1 MIPKLFFF
9 FKKKNDT
16 RDAVCVMVGWFL
28 RLKNARSPLCLP
40 NQNKKNSSP
49 CVSVCLLLHWR
60 QVEGW
65 YKYMYTI
72 NRKWLEAN
80 HTLWIIDN
88 SRLLINA
95 SGFYLPSKSC
105 CYLKYLYFSNSTFT
119 RINYFI
125 FVVHRQLS
133 HY

>member
-1 MIPKLFFF
+1 MLVP
-9 FKKKNDT
+9 
-16 RDAVCVMVGWFL
+16 
-28 RLKNARSPLCLP
+28 
-40 NQNKKNSSP
+40 P
-49 CVSVCLLLHWR
+49 CVSLIRTKKTVPPVSVCVCYYTGGRWK
-60 QVEGW
+60 VG
-65 YKYMYTI
+65 KYMYTI

-95 SGFYLPSKSC
+95 SGFYLPNKSC

-125 FVVHRQLS
+125 FYLGPDRLELIIFDIFKKKICKLPLS
-133 HY
+133 SITCNWHTLSIFCL